1 LAFQLSLTREKAVR
15 VKRPSTSLAINP
27 SLLLTLLACMTFPT
41 PVFADDER
49 QSETVPEVNAYIRL
63 SDRFR
68 LFATASVTQSLT
80 EGPTDGEIGAYL
92 DFLSLRPI
100 FRERLFDIDLARN
113 RYLWGRIGY
122 AIAGIHEGLRLSEGY
137 SETRFVAELSGR
149 YPISRGFWILT
160 RARIDMRTLS
170 GERSNRYRFRL
181 GLEKE
186 YTVLGRALIPYVRAE
201 FLYDT
206 RFDAWNRQIYQIGV
220 EIELTQRF
228 RIEPSYAF
236 QIDTA
241 TPPTHLDRVGV
252 VLTYHR

>member
-1 LAFQLSLTREKAVR
+1 M
-15 VKRPSTSLAINP
+15 KRSRTSLAINHC
-27 SLLLTLLACMTFPT
+27 LVLTLLACLAFST
-41 PVFADDER
+41 PVLADDDR
-49 QSETVPEVNAYIRL
+49 QSETVPEFDAYIRL

-68 LFATASVTQSLT
+68 LFTVASVTHSLS
-80 EGPTDGEIGAYL
+80 EGVSSNGEIGAYL
-92 DFLSLRPI
+92 DILSIRPI
-100 FRERLFDIDLARN
+100 FLNRLFDIDLTRN
-113 RYLWGRIGY
+113 RYLWGRVGY
-122 AIAGIHEGLRLSEGY
+122 YVGGIHEGLRLSEGH
-137 SETRFVAELSGR
+137 SENGFVVELSGR

-160 RARIDMRTLS
+160 RGRIDMRTLS

-206 RFDAWNRQIYQIGV
+206 RFDFWNRESFQVGV

-228 RIEPSYAF
+228 RIEPWYGF

-241 TPPTHLDRVGV
+241 KPPTHLDRVGV
-252 VLTYHR
+252 VLTYHH